1 MKNPEADI
9 HDQSQLPADNGK
21 QKVRSAEVGTDILKA
36 LAELSPS
43 TSLSRL
49 AEHVQMPASK
59 VHRYLQALIASGFAE
74 QDSAT
79 NHYGLGREALRVGLA
94 ALGSIDVLKIA
105 ALPLSQLRDELNES
119 CFIAVWGNQGATV
132 VSIEPAVRAVTVV
145 TQIGSVLPLLTS
157 STGLV
162 FAAYLPE
169 RETVEL
175 RDREPGRPA
184 PQCRGLPGG
193 IGRHSRPWA
202 APCARPADAR
212 CGCVVGTG
220 VQCLGAGGGRDDRGR
235 ANVDFS
241 CRRTWAGGATAA
253 GSGPRD
259 QLAHGLF
266 AGRVSACS
274 TIARYVKVNV
284 ISSYFSYRIKRL
296 FLTHWPA

>member
-1 MKNPEADI
+1 MAKA
-9 HDQSQLPADNGK
+9 SSPADNGK

-74 QDSAT
+74 QDAAT
-79 NHYGLGREALRVGLA
+79 NHYALGREALRVGLA
-94 ALGSIDVLKIA
+94 ALGSIDVLKVA

-145 TQIGSVLPLLTS
+145 TQIGSVLPLLSS

-175 RDREPGRPA
+175 RDQELAALQHSAADYQAVLAGIRA
-184 PQCRGLPGG
+184 RGLHHVHGLLMPGVDALSAPVFNAM
-193 IGRHSRPWA
+193 GRIA
-202 APCARPADAR
+202 AVMT
-212 CGCVVGTG
+212 VVGPTSIFHADEHG
-220 VQCLGAGGGRDDRGR
+220 P
-235 ANVDFS
+235 
-241 CRRTWAGGATAA
+241 AA
-253 GSGPRD
+253 QRL
-259 QLAHGLF
+259 LA
-266 AGRVSACS
+266 A
-274 TIARYVKVNV
+274 ARETSWRMGY
-284 ISSYFSYRIKRL
+284 
-296 FLTHWPA
+296 TPAALLPDA